1 MNEFSDEQCLEIK
14 NNIRL
19 TDEKARERIK
29 EMDNPKS
36 ISDLQKLEKDK
47 RNKILGKA
55 KEIEGI
61 SILQIS
67 RITGITRQV
76 IKKT

>member
-1 MNEFSDEQCLEIK
+1 MPRE
-14 NNIRL
+14 
-19 TDEKARERIK
+19 ARERIK